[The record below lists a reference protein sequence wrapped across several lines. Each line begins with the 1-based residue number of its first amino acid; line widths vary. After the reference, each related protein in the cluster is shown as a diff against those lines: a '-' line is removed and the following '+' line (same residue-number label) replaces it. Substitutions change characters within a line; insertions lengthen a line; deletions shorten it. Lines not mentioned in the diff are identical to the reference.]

1 MPAPIAEEAAPA
13 PAPDH
18 PLDRHFT
25 RNTAG
30 ISLVELFWGLGMP
43 AVFESTFIPIFMRG
57 LGASSLLVGLVPTL
71 LSTGSAVAALSA
83 WSLTARRRRKKG
95 PLIAVHLVAATPML
109 GFGLL
114 LLLTGIRP
122 STLAVFLAAYAAY
135 SLAIGLLL
143 PVWQNYIVKIF
154 SDRMMVPAIGIM
166 MLTQSTARL
175 AGAFVL
181 LRIVERY
188 ALSATGAAL
197 VFTLVG
203 ALFMVGS
210 LPFLFTIE
218 EDEHAKHGAASP
230 ATVSPAPAPPA
241 LLAAPLAPP
250 PPHRVSFRRVLG
262 NRPFLSF
269 LATEVE
275 YVALGCVIA
284 FYANYATERCG
295 VDPATASGLFAM
307 LSSLGGMAA
316 NAAFGWADV
325 GSLRTKYLLTKSLAL
340 AAIVLLAVHAALWVF
355 LLASVLLGVSRG
367 TRAVVYAPA
376 VKRVSGQDDATLY
389 FAVAPILVL
398 PVSLGM
404 PLASGAFLDAAIGLG
419 AWSYRIVFAAMA
431 LCAAVGLAFSSRMR
445 AAGGGSPTGRGGAP
459 TPARPD
465 TASPVVRWRGNRRGT

>member
-1 MPAPIAEEAAPA
+1 MRVTDGAAPTPAPR
-13 PAPDH
+13 H
-18 PLDRHFT
+18 PLDRHFA

-30 ISLVELFWGLGMP
+30 ISLVELCWGLGMP

-83 WSLTARRRRKKG
+83 WALTAGLGRTKG
-95 PLIAVHLVAATPML
+95 PLIAVHLIAASPVL
-109 GFGLL
+109 GFGLFL
-114 LLLTGIRP
+114 LVTGIRP

-143 PVWQNYIVKIF
+143 PVWQNYTVKIF
-154 SDRMMVPAIGIM
+154 SDRMMLPAIGIM

-181 LRIVERY
+181 LRIVERF
-188 ALSATGAAL
+188 ALSSTGAAL

-218 EDEHAKHGAASP
+218 EAGPASP
-230 ATVSPAPAPPA
+230 DPGPSAVRAVSPALPPQ
-241 LLAAPLAPP
+241 
-250 PPHRVSFRRVLG
+250 RRASLRRLLG

-269 LATEVE
+269 LATEIE

-284 FYANYATERCG
+284 FYANFATEHCG
-295 VDPATASGLFAM
+295 VEPATASGLFAM

-316 NAAFGWADV
+316 NAAFGWADL
-325 GSLRTKYLLTKSLAL
+325 GTLRTKYVLTKSLAL
-340 AAIVLLAVHAALWVF
+340 AGIVLLAVHAALWVF
-355 LLASVLLGVSRG
+355 LLASVLLGISRG

-376 VKRVSGQDDATLY
+376 VKRLSGQDDATRY
-389 FAVAPILVL
+389 FAAAPLLVL
-398 PVSLGM
+398 PLSLGL
-404 PLASGAFLDAAIGLG
+404 PLASGAFLDAAVGLG
-419 AWSYRIVFAAMA
+419 AWSYRIVFLAMA
-431 LCAAVGLAFSSRMR
+431 LCSAVGLGFATRMR
-445 AAGGGSPTGRGGAP
+445 AAREDSP
-459 TPARPD
+459 
-465 TASPVVRWRGNRRGT
+465 

>member
-1 MPAPIAEEAAPA
+1 MPAPNAEGAAPTS
-13 PAPDH
+13 APDH
-18 PLDRHFT
+18 PLDRHFA

-95 PLIAVHLVAATPML
+95 PLIAVHLIAASPML
-109 GFGLL
+109 GFGIL

-143 PVWQNYIVKIF
+143 PVWQNYTVKIF
-154 SDRMMVPAIGIM
+154 SDRMMLPAIGIM

-181 LRIVERY
+181 LRIVERF
-188 ALSATGAAL
+188 ALSSMGAAL

-210 LPFLFTIE
+210 LPFLLTIE
-218 EDEHAKHGAASP
+218 EAGP
-230 ATVSPAPAPPA
+230 ASPAPAPPA
-241 LLAAPLAPP
+241 APAAPLAPP
-250 PPHRVSFRRVLG
+250 PQHRVSFRRVLG

-269 LATEVE
+269 LATEIE

-284 FYANYATERCG
+284 FYANFATEHCG
-295 VDPATASGLFAM
+295 VEPATASGLFAM

-316 NAAFGWADV
+316 NAAFGWADL
-325 GSLRTKYLLTKSLAL
+325 GSLRTKYVLTKSLAV
-340 AAIVLLAVHAALWVF
+340 AGIVLLAVHAALWVF
-355 LLASVLLGVSRG
+355 LLVSVLVGISRG

-376 VKRVSGQDDATLY
+376 VKRVSGQDDSTLY
-389 FAVAPILVL
+389 FAIAPVLVL
-398 PVSLGM
+398 PLSLGL
-404 PLASGAFLDAAIGLG
+404 PLASGAFLDAAVGLG
-419 AWSYRIVFAAMA
+419 AWSYRIVFLAMA
-431 LCAAVGLAFSSRMR
+431 LCSTVGLGFATRMR
-445 AAGGGSPTGRGGAP
+445 AAREDSP
-459 TPARPD
+459 
-465 TASPVVRWRGNRRGT
+465 